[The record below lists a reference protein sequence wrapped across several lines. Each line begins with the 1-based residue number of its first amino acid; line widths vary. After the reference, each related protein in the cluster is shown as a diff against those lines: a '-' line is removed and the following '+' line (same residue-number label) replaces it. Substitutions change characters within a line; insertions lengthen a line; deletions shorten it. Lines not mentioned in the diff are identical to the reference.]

1 MDDTG
6 ESRVSLFLKPAQ
18 KTEEEQMLTSMRLL
32 AHVQGTS
39 NYFKEQLKRNNKTL
53 SSIFI

>member
-6 ESRVSLFLKPAQ
+6 ESRVSLFLKPVQ
-18 KTEEEQMLTSMRLL
+18 KTEEEQTLTSMRLL

-39 NYFKEQLKRNNKTL
+39 NYF
-53 SSIFI
+53 